1 MAGKMMAEDRRNAT
15 CENKLG
21 VMPVGKLLAV
31 MSLPTTFSM
40 LIQALYNIVDSIF
53 VSHFSEK
60 ALTAVS
66 LAFPLQMLMFSFSI
80 GTSIGTCSVI
90 SRRLGEGRED
100 AADRTAQSG
109 FSLIL
114 CFMLLFMLVG
124 AFGSRLFVK
133 LYTDDPELV
142 QMTVIYLRICL
153 IVSLGGFVNV
163 FCEKTLQATGDT
175 IHPMVIQ
182 ASGAIFNIIFDPIL
196 IFGYLGFPAMGVA
209 GAAIA
214 TVAGQ
219 IFAMVLGMIFLKRN
233 QYINI
238 RFLRPHMAKA
248 EVRDILQVG
257 IPSIIMQGI
266 GTVMTSLMNA
276 ILIVY
281 DVLATT
287 VFGVYFKLQSF
298 VFMPVF
304 GMNSGLMPI
313 LGFNYGAKNR
323 ARMMKALKLG
333 LVCAFV
339 FMSLGAAVFILFPDA
354 LLGLFNAS
362 DALKAI
368 GEVALRRIAMT
379 FPMAAIA
386 IITGA
391 LFQAM
396 GDGIYSMI
404 ISIVRQLF
412 LLIPSAWL
420 LGKLFGLDAVWFS
433 FMFAELFALA
443 LSIIFFR
450 KELRKLD
457 F

>member
-1 MAGKMMAEDRRNAT
+1 MEDTERT
-15 CENKLG
+15 PISENKLG
-21 VMPVGKLLAV
+21 VMPIGKLLAV
-31 MSLPTTFSM
+31 MSLPTMFSM

-66 LAFPLQMLMFSFSI
+66 LAFPLQMLMFSFSV
-80 GTSIGTCSVI
+80 GTSVGICSVI
-90 SRRLGEGRED
+90 SRRLGERRED
-100 AADRTAQSG
+100 EANRAAESG
-109 FSLIL
+109 FALELS
-114 CFMLLFMLVG
+114 FMVAFVLVG
-124 AFGSRLFVK
+124 AFLTKPFVS
-133 LYTDDPELV
+133 LYTKDPELLS
-142 QMTVIYLRICL
+142 MTVTYLRICL
-153 IVSLGGFVNV
+153 MISLGSFVNV

-175 IHPMVIQ
+175 IHPMIIQ
-182 ASGAIFNIIFDPIL
+182 ASGAIFNVIFDPIL
-196 IFGYLGFPAMGVA
+196 IFGYLGFPALGVA

-219 IFAMVLGMIFLKRN
+219 FFAMILGLIFLKHN
-233 QYINI
+233 KYIHI
-238 RFLRPHMAKA
+238 KLLKPRFSKG

-257 IPSIIMQGI
+257 IPAIIMQGI

-298 VFMPVF
+298 VFMPIF
-304 GMNSGLMPI
+304 GLNSGLMPI

-323 ARMMKALKLG
+323 SRMMKAMKLA
-333 LVCAFV
+333 LVCAFL
-339 FMSLGAAVFILFPDA
+339 FMSLGAAVFILFPDT

-362 DALKAI
+362 PALRSI
-368 GEVALRRIAMT
+368 GEVALRTIALT
-379 FPMAAIA
+379 FPFAAIS
-386 IITGA
+386 IIIGA

-404 ISIVRQLF
+404 ISIVRQLVF
-412 LLIPSAWL
+412 LIPSAWL
-420 LGKLFGLDAVWFS
+420 FGKLFGLDAIWYS
-433 FMFAELFALA
+433 FMFAEFFSLA
-443 LSIIFFR
+443 LSLFFLR
-450 KELRKLD
+450 KELKKLN